1 MTEYEE
7 MVRLVDGAYKNIL
20 EKFNPCA
27 RQLIAAG
34 KTYLKA
40 LHAAVAASKGYM
52 DAISRLARHAHQG
65 TWGGCT
71 DIGTALMQLVDVQ
84 KEIEN
89 QQMNVL
95 KAFYVDVIV
104 PLESNIEKDAKVVA
118 SEQKRFMQQQKTHH
132 ESYLKVASIVKKQ
145 RKKSRA
151 GTRGSNVDKE
161 IKQMQSLEEEK
172 GKLDGFCESSLKQA
186 ITQERRRFGFVL
198 ERQCSLAKH
207 YLAYTAKGHALLQ
220 QNVEGWLDIVR
231 TRETLPESIG
241 KIFNTV
247 PELRLPV
254 RCSSEYACSGILSDP
269 ECSYGSLSRRL
280 PRSTDNSCV
289 DLRSL
294 IGGMDPYGLPPRT
307 SMARAK
313 SDFNLA
319 SSTASLDSAEYVS
332 PSRGGGSPLVGGS
345 GGGVAVGVATG
356 DRPRVRALYAYLSS
370 GEHQL
375 SFHEGDVIAL
385 VGGRNKGWQYG
396 VNLRNNR
403 CGWFPI
409 AYTEPHDPGDAS
421 DFDSFISGSDSS
433 AAVPSSSSESSGG
446 SSGLGRWRPR
456 STYFATDLLLPPGP
470 APRRPLSSFADAPSF
485 PLRLES
491 GAEDVRDELHHRGLQ
506 PALLPAA
513 GSPGRGRG
521 GEAGSSSSGV
531 SSAASSAT
539 GISSTGGS
547 CAATSS
553 TTTAPATIHPVYRHL
568 PVAGSGALRPPRRS
582 MTSPCPFP
590 LLPPP
595 RLPPP
600 GSLMHGSS
608 DSGFGNEATAA
619 AASTVAPA
627 AAAAGTAP
635 AAAAVVASTVTSP
648 DARPATAT
656 AQDSVREED
665 EDQEEQP
672 RENVFSS
679 VKLKKVLTDD
689 RSAPMIT

>member
-1 MTEYEE
+1 
-7 MVRLVDGAYKNIL
+7 MVIVI
-20 EKFNPCA
+20 
-27 RQLIAAG
+27 
-34 KTYLKA
+34 T
-40 LHAAVAASKGYM
+40 AVAASKGYM
-52 DAISRLARHAHQG
+52 DAISRLARHAHQA

-132 ESYLKVASIVKKQ
+132 ESYLKIASIVKKQ

-151 GTRGSNVDKE
+151 GNRGSNVDKE

-207 YLAYTAKGHALLQ
+207 YMAYTAK
-220 QNVEGWLDIVR
+220 
-231 TRETLPESIG
+231 LPI
-241 KIFNTV
+241 
-247 PELRLPV
+247 

-269 ECSYGSLSRRL
+269 ECSYGGSLSRRL

-294 IGGMDPYGLPPRT
+294 IADPYGLPPR
-307 SMARAK
+307 SSIARAK

-319 SSTASLDSAEYVS
+319 SSTASLDSAEYVT
-332 PSRGGGSPLVGGS
+332 PSRGGGSPLAGGMAL
-345 GGGVAVGVATG
+345 GVASG

-421 DFDSFISGSDSS
+421 DFDSFISR
-433 AAVPSSSSESSGG
+433 PSPYGWTRVARTSPTSPIIEGYNPIYF
-446 SSGLGRWRPR
+446 RPPV
-456 STYFATDLLLPPGP
+456 LP
-470 APRRPLSSFADAPSF
+470 
-485 PLRLES
+485 E
-491 GAEDVRDELHHRGLQ
+491 EDEEERQD
-506 PALLPAA
+506 PP
-513 GSPGRGRG
+513 
-521 GEAGSSSSGV
+521 
-531 SSAASSAT
+531 
-539 GISSTGGS
+539 
-547 CAATSS
+547 
-553 TTTAPATIHPVYRHL
+553 L
-568 PVAGSGALRPPRRS
+568 PV
-582 MTSPCPFP
+582 SPQ
-590 LLPPP
+590 
-595 RLPPP
+595 
-600 GSLMHGSS
+600 
-608 DSGFGNEATAA
+608 
-619 AASTVAPA
+619 
-627 AAAAGTAP
+627 
-635 AAAAVVASTVTSP
+635 
-648 DARPATAT
+648 
-656 AQDSVREED
+656 QDSVREED
-665 EDQEEQP
+665 EEQEEQP
-672 RENVFSS
+672 RDNVFSS

>member
-1 MTEYEE
+1 
-7 MVRLVDGAYKNIL
+7 MVRTRYRLAPESRCVYYEPYCVRVYRRCL
-20 EKFNPCA
+20 
-27 RQLIAAG
+27 AAW
-34 KTYLKA
+34 
-40 LHAAVAASKGYM
+40 LHALRRNVNSSERWGRGVELSKM
-52 DAISRLARHAHQG
+52 NRPA
-65 TWGGCT
+65 
-71 DIGTALMQLVDVQ
+71 GTALMQLVDVQ

-118 SEQKRFMQQQKTHH
+118 
-132 ESYLKVASIVKKQ
+132 
-145 RKKSRA
+145 
-151 GTRGSNVDKE
+151 
-161 IKQMQSLEEEK
+161 QMQSLEEEK

-207 YLAYTAKGHALLQ
+207 YMAYTAKARGSFGHALLQ

-231 TRETLPESIG
+231 TRETLPESIS

-269 ECSYGSLSRRL
+269 ECSYGGSLSRRL

-294 IGGMDPYGLPPRT
+294 IADPYGLAPRS

-332 PSRGGGSPLVGGS
+332 PGRGGGSPLAGGMAL
-345 GGGVAVGVATG
+345 GVTAG

-456 STYFATDLLLPPGP
+456 STYFATDFMIPSGP

-485 PLRLES
+485 PLRLDP
-491 GAEDVRDELHHRGLQ
+491 GGEDLANEPHHRGLQ
-506 PALLPAA
+506 PNLLPAS

-521 GEAGSSSSGV
+521 REAGSSSSGV

-539 GISSTGGS
+539 GIPSGGSSSSCGATPSSTS
-547 CAATSS
+547 
-553 TTTAPATIHPVYRHL
+553 TTAPATIHPVYGRHT
-568 PVAGSGALRPPRRS
+568 PVAGCGTLRPPRRS

-600 GSLMHGSS
+600 GSLLHGSS
-608 DSGFGNEATAA
+608 DSGFGNEASAA
-619 AASTVAPA
+619 TPA
-627 AAAAGTAP
+627 AAAATAVSAAGATTTTVP
-635 AAAAVVASTVTSP
+635 ASP
-648 DARPATAT
+648 DVKATT
-656 AQDSVREED
+656 TLTRQDSVREED
-665 EDQEEQP
+665 EEQEEQP
-672 RENVFSS
+672 RDNVFSS

>member
-1 MTEYEE
+1 MAEYEE
-7 MVRLVDGAYKNIL
+7 TVRLVDGAYKNIL

-52 DAISRLARHAHQG
+52 DAISRLARHAHQA

-118 SEQKRFMQQQKTHH
+118 SEQKRFMQQQKTHQ
-132 ESYLKVASIVKKQ
+132 EAYMKVASVVKKQ
-145 RKKSRA
+145 RKKSRT
-151 GTRGSNVDKE
+151 GSRGSNVDKE
-161 IKQMQSLEEEK
+161 IKQMQTLEEEK

-241 KIFNTV
+241 KIFKTV

-269 ECSYGSLSRRL
+269 EYSYGGSLARRM
-280 PRSTDNSCV
+280 PRSTDNSCL

-294 IGGMDPYGLPPRT
+294 MDDPYGPPRT
-307 SMARAK
+307 NMARAK

-319 SSTASLDSAEYVS
+319 SSTASLNSAEYVS
-332 PSRGGGSPLVGGS
+332 PGRNGGSPLGL
-345 GGGVAVGVATG
+345 GGVAVGVSGG

-375 SFHEGDVIAL
+375 SFHEGDLIAL
-385 VGGRNKGWQYG
+385 VGSRNKGWQYG

-456 STYFATDLLLPPGP
+456 SSYLASDFLLPPGP

-485 PLRLES
+485 PLQLES
-491 GAEDVRDELHHRGLQ
+491 GVEDGPGELHHRGLQ
-506 PALLPAA
+506 PNLLPAA
-513 GSPGRGRG
+513 SSPGRGGRG
-521 GEAGSSSSGV
+521 AEGGSSSSGV

-539 GISSTGGS
+539 GVPSGASGVGATPSASSP
-547 CAATSS
+547 A
-553 TTTAPATIHPVYRHL
+553 TAPATIHPMYRHL
-568 PVAGSGALRPPRRS
+568 PVAGALRPPRRS

-595 RLPPP
+595 TLPPS
-600 GSLMHGSS
+600 GSLLHHGSS
-608 DSGFGNEATAA
+608 DSGFGNE
-619 AASTVAPA
+619 SSA
-627 AAAAGTAP
+627 AAAAGTSATSATSTAV
-635 AAAAVVASTVTSP
+635 AASGATASSA
-648 DARPATAT
+648 DARAVT

-665 EDQEEQP
+665 EEQEEQP
-672 RENVFSS
+672 RDNVFSS

-689 RSAPMIT
+689 RSAPVITL